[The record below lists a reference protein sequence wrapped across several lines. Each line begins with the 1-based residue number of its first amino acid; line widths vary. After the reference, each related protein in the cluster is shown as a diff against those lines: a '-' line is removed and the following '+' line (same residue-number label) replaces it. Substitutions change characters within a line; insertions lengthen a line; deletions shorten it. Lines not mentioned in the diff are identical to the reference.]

1 LRLRLRRGVPAEWIV
16 LRKLSG
22 AEQSA
27 LLVRECGARVA
38 ELLSGVHGGG
48 GGGGGGDG
56 PAYPAV
62 DLVLPLLQQLRPP
75 PLRQLARQV
84 GAPAAPAPLP
94 IFHDTNR
101 R

>member
-1 LRLRLRRGVPAEWIV
+1 MRLRRGVPAEWIV

-22 AEQSA
+22 AEQGA

-48 GGGGGGDG
+48 GGGG
-56 PAYPAV
+56 PSYPAV

-75 PLRQLARQV
+75 PLRKLARQV
-84 GAPAAPAPLP
+84 GSRAAPAPLP
-94 IFHDTNR
+94 TFP
-101 R
+101 